1 MAILKPIPFEL
12 PPDSII
18 FGGSDLMREVRAKME
33 RIVDAVVP
41 VLIRGESG
49 TGKEVIAKLLHLQS
63 VRRSGP
69 FVKINCP
76 AIPSTLIESELFG
89 YEKGAFT
96 GADGRKAGLVEIA
109 DGGTLFLD
117 EIAELDC
124 GLQSKLLHLLQDGQ
138 FYAIGGKKEK
148 HVAVRFVCATN
159 RNLEKEIQAGSFRQD
174 LFYRIKVVSL
184 SLPPLRDR
192 RCDIPPLI
200 EHFLRTYSQ
209 QFGRRLRPLSA
220 KTATALE
227 RYWWPGNIRELE
239 NLIKSYVILGSEE
252 AIRREL
258 LVDEAIVNGNGNGE
272 GTVSDK
278 RPTSLKDAV
287 RNLEKQL
294 IRRALEEQHWNRRRA
309 ARALKISYRSLLY
322 RLKQSDGELTQ
333 PLQTSSH
340 TGNKQVSPRIP

>member
-1 MAILKPIPFEL
+1 MATPKPILPEL
-12 PPDSII
+12 PPEIVV
-18 FGGSDLMREVRAKME
+18 FGGSDLMREIRAKME
-33 RIVDAVVP
+33 RIADATVP

-49 TGKEVIAKLLHLQS
+49 TGKEIIAKLLHLQS
-63 VRRSGP
+63 ARRSGP

-96 GADGRKAGLVEIA
+96 GADGRKAGLVEVA

-117 EIAELDC
+117 EIAELDF

-148 HVAVRFVCATN
+148 QVEVRFLCATN
-159 RNLEKEIQAGSFRQD
+159 RRLEQEIQAGSFRQD
-174 LFYRIKVVSL
+174 LFYRIKVVTL
-184 SLPPLRDR
+184 SLPPLRER
-192 RCDIPPLI
+192 SCDIPLLI
-200 EHFLRTYSQ
+200 AHFLRTYSQ
-209 QFGRRLRPLSA
+209 QFRRNPQPLSA

-239 NLIKSYVILGSEE
+239 NLIKSYVILGSED

-258 LVDEAIVNGNGNGE
+258 LVTENGSNGNGNGE
-272 GTVSDK
+272 GTGSGK
-278 RPTSLKDAV
+278 RPASLKQAIRD
-287 RNLEKQL
+287 LESQL
-294 IRRALEEQHWNRRRA
+294 IRQALEEQHWNRRRA

-322 RLKQSDGELTQ
+322 RLKQSEGD
-333 PLQTSSH
+333 PKRRSQTSPH
-340 TGNKQVSPRIP
+340 AGTD